1 MSAEEIESRLEDLEV
16 LSAHQAQT
24 IEDLSQELARAFET
38 IDQLRRGLAALGH
51 RFQELEDSATPRAEP
66 AKPPHY

>member
-1 MSAEEIESRLEDLEV
+1 MSAEEIEARLEDLEV

-38 IDQLRRGLAALGH
+38 IDQLRRGLTALGH
-51 RFQELEDSATPRAEP
+51 RFQELEEVATSRAEIT
-66 AKPPHY
+66 KPPHY

>member
-1 MSAEEIESRLEDLEV
+1 MSVEKIEARLEDLEV

-38 IDQLRRGLAALGH
+38 IDQLRRGLTALGQ
-51 RFQELEDSATPRAEP
+51 RFQELEDTATPRAEITR
-66 AKPPHY
+66 PPHY